1 MQGTILAIDLATAFG
16 WAEGVPG
23 KKPLSGS
30 ERFAPPGASDG
41 AIGAAALKWAADRF
55 AVSRPK
61 TIFIERPGLYGVAK
75 GKSSVQV
82 IQRLLGLC
90 FLVQS
95 VAYRRGIYDVRY
107 ARADEV
113 RLHFLGSRKLSGD
126 AAKKSVS
133 ARCKALGW
141 EHQDYDE
148 SDALALWSF
157 GCEQIRPGSGAAPAT
172 GDLISAAQAK
182 AMLEKRRR

>member
-1 MQGTILAIDLATAFG
+1 MQGTVLAIDLATAFG
-16 WAEGVPG
+16 WAEGAPG
-23 KKPLSGS
+23 EKPISGS
-30 ERFAPPGASDG
+30 ERFAPPGSSDG
-41 AIGAAALKWAADRF
+41 AVGAAAIKWAADRF
-55 AVSRPK
+55 AVSRPR
-61 TIFIERPGLYGVAK
+61 TIFIERPGLYSVAK

-90 FLVQS
+90 FLVQA

-113 RLHFLGSRKLSGD
+113 RKHFLGSRKMSGE
-126 AAKKSVS
+126 AAKRSVS

-141 EHQDYDE
+141 EHRDYDE
-148 SDALALWSF
+148 SDALALWSY
-157 GCEQIRPGSGAAPAT
+157 GCDQIRPGSGASPAT

-182 AMLEKRRR
+182 DMLQNRRK